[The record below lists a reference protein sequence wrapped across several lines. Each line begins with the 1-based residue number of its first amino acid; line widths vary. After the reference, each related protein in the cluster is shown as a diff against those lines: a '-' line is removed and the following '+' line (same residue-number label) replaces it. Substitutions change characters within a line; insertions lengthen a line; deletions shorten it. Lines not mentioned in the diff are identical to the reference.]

1 MDKQVLAGHVK
12 KWIELDNKIQAAQKV
27 QQQLKK
33 DKKEINDKL
42 IEIMRDGEIDTLN
55 VSDGNI
61 NYVKRNVKKPI
72 TKKYLLNVLS
82 QYYDGDI
89 DKVIN
94 LNSFIMDNRETVVRE
109 NIERIKHKN

>member
-42 IEIMRDGEIDTLN
+42 IEIFNRKI
-55 VSDGNI
+55 V
-61 NYVKRNVKKPI
+61 
-72 TKKYLLNVLS
+72 
-82 QYYDGDI
+82 
-89 DKVIN
+89 N
-94 LNSFIMDNRETVVRE
+94 L
-109 NIERIKHKN
+109 